1 MRRTAIIMTLMT
13 VVVCSFTYGQTST
26 DSIYVKKVFGGYQF
40 YQGDKKLDINQL
52 VTTLETNDLAYQ
64 QIKSAKTKHT
74 IATIM
79 GGVGGFLIGWPIGA
93 ALGGGEPN
101 WTMAGIGG
109 GIIVVSIPIVKSCN
123 KKAIQAVE
131 TYNSGLRT
139 SSFWDKN
146 KLKLS
151 LTENGIGLTLNF

>member
-1 MRRTAIIMTLMT
+1 MKRVTIIITLLT
-13 VVVCSFTYGQTST
+13 VVCSLTYGQSVS
-26 DSIYVKKVFGGYQF
+26 DSISVKKVFGGYQF

-52 VTTLETNDLAYQ
+52 VSTMQSNEQAYQ

-79 GGVGGFLIGWPIGA
+79 CGVGGFLIGWPIGA

-123 KKAIQAVE
+123 KKSIQAVE

-151 LTENGIGLTLNF
+151 FTENGIGLTLNF